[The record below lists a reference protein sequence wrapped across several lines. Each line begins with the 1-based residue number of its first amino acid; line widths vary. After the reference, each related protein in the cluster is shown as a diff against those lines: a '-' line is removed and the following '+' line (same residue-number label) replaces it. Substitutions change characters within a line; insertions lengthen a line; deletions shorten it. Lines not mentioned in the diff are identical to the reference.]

1 MTTMTTCDEDA
12 AARDDF
18 ERRVHA
24 LVRRA
29 VWETETMKTTRRRN
43 KKSRTADD
51 DDDDDDDDVDD
62 DVETT
67 RRRDGD
73 DGRKKRT
80 FETSSARAHLVRNA
94 IASSAERGAMERWR
108 LMEERDADADD
119 GRDKEAEDDA
129 TGARVFEAIRS
140 VRQAMR
146 DAFEDAKSRREDDLK
161 MRETLRALLESLEGL
176 LDEIVEDAMNSR
188 PGGCVESTR
197 RSRGEARRRE
207 VVREAARSAW
217 AILPAVGELEVQEK
231 YNASEEACRGLFEDT
246 GTLVRLLDDFDIS
259 AQRPGDAKRRHVKFS
274 EKLFKKQFET
284 NIRVSGKL
292 RSCSH
297 DALAVDGDA
306 ETCDIQLDDVVGF
319 HYIFTTE
326 HVKHR
331 GFYIATPHAWYKL
344 LRPKIAYA
352 ALYDR
357 SIQMRFDLALRAAR
371 ALQTNAKVSYDAVL
385 PNLLTREPSI
395 HALQCP
401 RECDEAGE
409 SWAVYQERDVW
420 LCKETLLYL
429 CDCETSHLSRRAAS
443 LVATLTKKYM
453 SQDDLMRDRREEFVL
468 CHASEV
474 ADPDVSDLNLVFG
487 PCLSKACAD
496 TPLRV
501 GGDAHPPP
509 LTIPGEIME
518 SLSESFKDADD
529 CVNHDIV
536 EEAVIIWQFCMQHAD
551 FLRLPRFTMKRF
563 VQALVASH
571 VSVTSLAV
579 LRDVNCALIAAIE
592 PQCSMMALIVTE
604 TSSRTEESGDD
615 SFNGIDVRRR
625 KSLGDVPISVHA
637 WPDIAANLVDG
648 ADVSDVSLAAIR
660 AAALLRRVDFFQL
673 TLRMRIATLSALV
686 TLTLKSP
693 EFHKYVQ
700 NSRAQAIDRDGNKV
714 LDTSTQQLLALDDE
728 CRNLDGYEDLIEGD
742 IEDHPIV
749 ARTKLDLM
757 LILNSSSHHWNRA
770 GLREPIFALV
780 TQCKNASLIELRLVL
795 WNVEV
800 AYYRIGLLNR
810 RAWSA
815 CRQLWRTKLC
825 AARTPAQV
833 ASLAYV
839 LSINL

>member
-1 MTTMTTCDEDA
+1 MHGDDDA
-12 AARDDF
+12 VPRDDF
-18 ERRVHA
+18 ERRIHA

-29 VWETETMKTTRRRN
+29 VWETTTKTTKTMRRRN
-43 KKSRTADD
+43 KKSRRTE
-51 DDDDDDDDVDD
+51 DDDDDVDD
-62 DVETT
+62 ETT

-73 DGRKKRT
+73 DDGTKERT
-80 FETSSARAHLVRNA
+80 FETSSARAHWIRNA
-94 IASSAERGAMERWR
+94 IASNAERGAMERWR
-108 LMEERDADADD
+108 LMEERDDDDDDDDDDD
-119 GRDKEAEDDA
+119 GRDKDAEDDA
-129 TGARVFEAIRS
+129 TGSRVFEAIRS

-176 LDEIVEDAMNSR
+176 LDEIVEDAMSSR

-217 AILPAVGELEVQEK
+217 AIIPAVGELEVQEK
-231 YNASEEACRGLFEDT
+231 YNASEESCRGLFEDT

-259 AQRPGDAKRRHVKFS
+259 ARRPGDAKRRHVKFS
-274 EKLFKKQFET
+274 EKLFEKRVET

-292 RSCSH
+292 RVCSH

-306 ETCDIQLDDVVGF
+306 ETFDNVELDDVVGF

-357 SIQMRFDLALRAAR
+357 SIQMRLDLALRAAR
-371 ALQTNAKVSYDAVL
+371 ALQTNAKSSYDSVL

-420 LCKETLLYL
+420 SCKETLLYL
-429 CDCETSHLSRRAAS
+429 CDCEMSHLSRRAAS

-453 SQDDLMRDRREEFVL
+453 SQDDLIRDRREEFVL
-468 CHASEV
+468 CHASEI

-487 PCLSKACAD
+487 PCLSKVCAD
-496 TPLRV
+496 TPLCV
-501 GGDAHPPP
+501 GRDAHPPP

-529 CVNHDIV
+529 CVNNDII
-536 EEAVIIWQFCMQHAD
+536 EEAVMIWQFCMRHAD
-551 FLRLPRFTMKRF
+551 FLRLPCFTMKRF
-563 VQALVASH
+563 VQALVASR

-579 LRDVNCALIAAIE
+579 LRDVHCALIAAIE
-592 PQCSMMALIVTE
+592 PRCSMMDLIVTE
-604 TSSRTEESGDD
+604 TSSRKEEIGDD
-615 SFNGIDVRRR
+615 SFNGIDAPRR

-637 WPDIAANLVDG
+637 WPDIVANLIDG

-660 AAALLRRVDFFQL
+660 AAALLGRVDFFQL
-673 TLRMRIATLSALV
+673 TLRMRMATLSALV
-686 TLTLKSP
+686 ALTLKSP

-700 NSRAQAIDRDGNKV
+700 NSRAQAIDGDGNKI

-728 CRNLDGYEDLIEGD
+728 CRKLDGYEDLIEGD

-815 CRQLWRTKLC
+815 CRQLWRAKLC

>member
-1 MTTMTTCDEDA
+1 MRDDA
-12 AARDDF
+12 GQRDDF

-29 VWETETMKTTRRRN
+29 VWERTTTTTTTRQRN
-43 KKSRTADD
+43 KKSRTDGKD
-51 DDDDDDDDVDD
+51 VMEEEEERTTTTTTTTTTTMRRDDDDDDDV
-62 DVETT
+62 
-67 RRRDGD
+67 RDG
-73 DGRKKRT
+73 T
-80 FETSSARAHLVRNA
+80 TCESSARARAVRNA

-108 LMEERDADADD
+108 LLEERDDA
-119 GRDKEAEDDA
+119 RDAEDDA
-129 TGARVFEAIRS
+129 TGSRVYEAIRS

-161 MRETLRALLESLEGL
+161 IRETLRTLLESLGGL

-197 RSRGEARRRE
+197 RSRGEARRRD
-207 VVREAARSAW
+207 VAREAARSAW
-217 AILPAVGELEVQEK
+217 AIFPAVSELEVHER
-231 YNASEEACRGLFEDT
+231 YNASEKACRGLFEDT
-246 GTLVRLLDDFDIS
+246 GTLVRLLDDFDIV

-274 EKLFKKQFET
+274 EKLFEKRFET

-292 RSCSH
+292 RCCSS
-297 DALAVDGDA
+297 DALAVSRDA
-306 ETCDIQLDDVVGF
+306 ESFDVELDDIVGF
-319 HYIFTTE
+319 HYMFTTE
-326 HVKHR
+326 HLKHR

-344 LRPKIAYA
+344 LRPKVAYA

-371 ALQTNAKVSYDAVL
+371 ALQTNAKASYDSVL
-385 PNLLTREPSI
+385 PNLLTREPSV

-409 SWAVYQERDVW
+409 SWAMYQERDVW
-420 LCKETLLYL
+420 SCKETLLYL
-429 CDCETSHLSRRAAS
+429 CECEMSHLSHRVAS
-443 LVATLTKKYM
+443 LVATLTKKFM
-453 SQDDLMRDRREEFVL
+453 SQDDLIRDRREEFVL
-468 CHASEV
+468 CHASEITDPV
-474 ADPDVSDLNLVFG
+474 MADLQLVFG
-487 PCLSKACAD
+487 PCLSKVCID

-501 GGDAHPPP
+501 GGNADPL
-509 LTIPGEIME
+509 LTIPREIME
-518 SLSESFKDADD
+518 SLSESLKNADD
-529 CVNHDIV
+529 CLNHDV
-536 EEAVIIWQFCMQHAD
+536 LEEAVVIWQFCMRHAE

-563 VQALVASH
+563 VTALVASR

-579 LRDVNCALIAAIE
+579 LRDVHCALIAAID
-592 PQCSMMALIVTE
+592 PRCSMMDLIVTE
-604 TSSRTEESGDD
+604 TSSRKEDRGDD
-615 SFNGIDVRRR
+615 SCNGTDVRR

-637 WPDIAANLVDG
+637 WPDIVGNLIHS

-660 AAALLRRVDFFQL
+660 AAALLGRVDFFQL
-673 TLRMRIATLSALV
+673 TLRLRMATLSALV

-700 NSRAQAIDRDGNKV
+700 SSRAQAIDGDGKKIIS
-714 LDTSTQQLLALDDE
+714 TSTQQLLTLDDE
-728 CRNLDGYEDLIEGD
+728 CSNLDGYEDLIEGD

-757 LILNSSSHHWNRA
+757 LILNSSSHHWNRV
-770 GLREPIFALV
+770 GLREPILALV

-800 AYYRIGLLNR
+800 AYYRIGLLNG

-815 CRQLWRTKLC
+815 CRQLWRAKLC